1 MMVDFPT
8 AIDLLQSSFPP
19 EQQSYHPLN
28 IDLSE
33 VFLNVFR
40 GMTS

>member
-1 MMVDFPT
+1 MMVDFQT
-8 AIDLLQSSFPP
+8 AIDLLQSSFSP
-19 EQQSYHPLN
+19 EQQSHLSLN

-33 VFLNVFR
+33 ITLNVFR

>member
-33 VFLNVFR
+33 VFLR
-40 GMTS
+40 TYP